1 MKLSKNCFD
10 FAEIC
15 YRMDAL
21 DRLEASHTPR
31 DADTSDLE
39 IFEISTFEWALAV
52 EAALR
57 ARRSSSNPKDHLLR
71 WNNDLPCFGEKALLQ
86 RLGLD

>member
-1 MKLSKNCFD
+1 MKLLKSCFE

-15 YRMDAL
+15 YRMDTL
-21 DRLEASHTPR
+21 NKLEKSHSPR
-31 DADTSDLE
+31 DADISDLE
-39 IFEISTFEWALAV
+39 IFEISKFEWALAV

-57 ARRSSSNPKDHLLR
+57 ARRTSSVPKDLLLK
-71 WNNDLPCFGEKALLQ
+71 WDNDLPSFGEEALLQ